1 MRDYKNDYLDIL
13 YDFTVEYHRL
23 RLNENPSLHQYMR
36 NFIKS
41 EVTYLNNRIK
51 HLKTNPFVSLKY
63 SMIDSQY
70 KLPFIGTCVFRAFCE
85 YSLHQPL
92 HLYVKDWDEDI
103 MKCSSIALL
112 ELYNMYTNYTDE
124 GISFMKDVYD
134 ELCYRVKD
142 FGDFKF
148 TSHYAVIQQIL
159 YGKYP
164 FIDRNRRI
172 YSKELIE
179 KAMSKYLMKKI
190 TLSSLYGEMKNP

>member
-1 MRDYKNDYLDIL
+1 MRDYKNDYLDFL

-23 RLNENPSLHQYMR
+23 RLNEKPSLHQYMR

-41 EVTYLNNRIK
+41 EVTYLNNRIN

-103 MKCSSIALL
+103 TRCSAIALL
-112 ELYNMYTNYTDE
+112 ELYNMCTFYDE
-124 GISFMKDVYD
+124 GICFMQDVYD

-148 TSHYAVIQQIL
+148 TPHYAVMHQSL
-159 YGKYP
+159 YGESP
-164 FIDRNRRI
+164 FITRNGRI
-172 YSKELIE
+172 YSKELVA
-179 KAMSKYLMKKI
+179 KAMNKYLMKKI
-190 TLSSLYGEMKNP
+190 TMSSVYGEIGHP

>member
-1 MRDYKNDYLDIL
+1 MRDYKNDYLDFL

-23 RLNENPSLHQYMR
+23 RLNEKPSLHQYMR

-41 EVTYLNNRIK
+41 EITYLNNRIN

-70 KLPFIGTCVFRAFCE
+70 KLPFVGTGVFRAFCE

-103 MKCSSIALL
+103 TKCSSITLL
-112 ELYNMYTNYTDE
+112 DLYNMYTYYTDE

-142 FGDFKF
+142 FRDFKF
-148 TSHYAVIQQIL
+148 TSHYAVIEQIL
-159 YGKYP
+159 YG
-164 FIDRNRRI
+164 
-172 YSKELIE
+172 
-179 KAMSKYLMKKI
+179 
-190 TLSSLYGEMKNP
+190 